1 MEEME
6 RSSKNLQC
14 EASLVFVP
22 PELASEAFWKGL
34 GYEKRAVHSLG
45 VSAWQEAAAESIRPG
60 NTLFFKQLRV
70 DRVLRP
76 I

>member
-1 MEEME
+1 MWPCP
-6 RSSKNLQC
+6 RWWQC

-22 PELASEAFWKGL
+22 PELANEPFWKSL
-34 GYEKRAVHSLG
+34 GYEKRAPHALG
-45 VSAWQEAAAESIRPG
+45 VTAWQEAAVESLRPG